1 MLEDKLRKDINKALK
16 EKDEVRLST
25 LKMLSSALHNAKIEK
40 RDDLNK
46 EEELVVVKKEA
57 KKRKDAIEAYKKGG
71 AKDRAKREE
80 EELKIL
86 QEFLPEEMTDS
97 ELEKLVNESISEV
110 KAESMA
116 DVGKTMGSVMAKVKG
131 QADGTRVSAMVKEK
145 LEK

>member
-16 EKDEVRLST
+16 EKDDVRLST